1 MMSTLLSNWDF
12 MRMLRMGMG
21 LWLMYSA
28 FIDRQP
34 LLGLMG
40 GVFALQA
47 AFNVGCCGSAGCAA
61 PATRQSTSK
70 TIEETQYE
78 EVK

>member
-1 MMSTLLSNWDF
+1 MSTVVSNWNF

-21 LWLMYSA
+21 LWLIYSA
-28 FIDRQP
+28 VADHQP

-40 GVFALQA
+40 GLFALQA
-47 AFNVGCCGSAGCAA
+47 AMNIGCCGSAGCAA
-61 PATRQSTSK
+61 PNTRQSTSK
-70 TIEETQYE
+70 TIDETHYE

>member
-1 MMSTLLSNWDF
+1 MNTLLSNWNF

-21 LWLMYSA
+21 LWFMYSA
-28 FIDRQP
+28 VAEHQP

-40 GVFALQA
+40 GLFAVQA
-47 AFNVGCCGSAGCAA
+47 AMNLGCCGSAGCAA
-61 PATRQSTSK
+61 PNTRPNTSK
-70 TIEETQYE
+70 ISEETQYE